1 MGAINTVDARR
12 LFTKTLIDVYREST
26 MPTNFLRSFF
36 EPRETSSKEVSIEVQ
51 RNSENIA
58 VDVLRGTE
66 GNRNTMDRFSEKVFI
81 PPYYREYFDATQLF
95 FYDQLFGRGD
105 VEMDEMT
112 LQDWIQEVME
122 RMQMLQAKIERSVEK
137 QCSEVL
143 QTGIVLLDSTTNIN
157 FRRKATS
164 IVDLTG
170 GSYWDDTGVDP
181 IPSIEAGCT
190 FLRQQ
195 GKMLDGVVNMILGEK
210 AYTSLLANSDFQQ
223 RIDFRRVPI
232 VDLSMPQRLDQTA
245 GAAFHGEFSA
255 GAYIIRVWTYPQFY
269 EATAGAGATTPYI
282 NTRNMILL
290 PMQTRFRLAYAAV
303 PKLIR
308 DTRNAEFPEFIMQ
321 QRGAYTIG
329 NYIDERTET
338 HVFDIKSAP
347 LAIPVAVDQIY
358 TATVTTA

>member
-1 MGAINTVDARR
+1 MSAINTVDARR
-12 LFTKTLIDVYREST
+12 LFTKVLIDVYKEST
-26 MPTNFLRSFF
+26 MPTNFLKSFF
-36 EPRETSSKEVSIEVQ
+36 EVRETGSKEVSIEVQ

-66 GNRNTMDRFSEKVFI
+66 GNRNTMDLFSEKVFI
-81 PPYYREYFDATQLF
+81 PPYYREYLDATQLF

-105 VEMDEMT
+105 VEMDEFT
-112 LQDWIQEVME
+112 LQDWIAEVMD
-122 RMQMLQAKIERSVEK
+122 RMMMLQAKIERSIEK

-143 QTGIVLLDSTTNIN
+143 QTGIVLLNNGTNID
-157 FRRKATS
+157 FRRKAAS
-164 IVDLTG
+164 LVDLSAG
-170 GSYWDDTGVDP
+170 NYWDNTSVDP
-181 IPSIEAGCT
+181 TTSIEAGCT

-195 GKMLDGVVNMILGEK
+195 GKMMGGTVNMILGEK
-210 AYTSLLANSDFQQ
+210 AYRSLLANAEFQN

-232 VDLSMPQRLDQTA
+232 VQLSMPARQADSV

-255 GAYIIRVWTYPQFY
+255 GAYVVRVWTYPQFY
-269 EATAGAGATTPYI
+269 EATANAGATTPYI
-282 NTRNMILL
+282 NDRNMILV
-290 PMQTRFRLAYAAV
+290 PMDPRFRLAFAAV

-308 DTRNAEFPEFIMQ
+308 DTINSEFPEFIMQ
-321 QRGAYTIG
+321 QRGMFTIG

-338 HVFDIKSAP
+338 HVFDVKSAP

>member
-1 MGAINTVDARR
+1 MSVINTVDARR
-12 LFTKTLIDVYREST
+12 LFTKVLIDVYREST

-36 EPRETSSKEVSIEVQ
+36 ETRESSSKEVSIEVQ

-112 LQDWIQEVME
+112 LQDWIAEVME
-122 RMQMLQAKIERSVEK
+122 RMMMLQAKIERSVEK
-137 QCSEVL
+137 QCSEVI
-143 QTGIVLLDSTTNIN
+143 QTGIVLLTNGTNIDY
-157 FRRKATS
+157 RRKATS
-164 IVDLTG
+164 LVDLSAG
-170 GSYWDDTGVDP
+170 NYWDETGVDP
-181 IPSIEAGCT
+181 TTSIESGCT

-195 GKMLDGVVNMILGEK
+195 GKMMGGIVNMILGEK
-210 AYTSLLANSDFQQ
+210 AYRSLLANSAFQQ

-232 VDLSMPQRLDQTA
+232 VDLSMPQRQADA
-245 GAAFHGEFSA
+245 VGSAFHGEFSA
-255 GAYIIRVWTYPQFY
+255 GAYIVRVWTYPQFY
-269 EATAGAGATTPYI
+269 EATANAGATTPYI
-282 NTRNMILL
+282 NDRNMILL
-290 PMQTRFRLAYAAV
+290 PMEQRFRLAYAAV

>member
-1 MGAINTVDARR
+1 
-12 LFTKTLIDVYREST
+12 
-26 MPTNFLRSFF
+26 MPTEFLRSFF
-36 EPRETSSKEVSIEVQ
+36 ETREVSSKEVSIEVQ

-81 PPYYREYFDATQLF
+81 PPYYREYLDATQLY

-112 LQDWIQEVME
+112 LQDWIAEIME
-122 RMQMLQAKIERSVEK
+122 RMMMLQAKIERSIEK

-143 QTGIVLLDSTTNIN
+143 QTGIVLLNNGTNID

-164 IVDLTG
+164 LVDLTT
-170 GSYWDDTGVDP
+170 GSYWDQTAVDP

-195 GKMLDGVVNMILGEK
+195 GKMMGGVVNMILGEK
-210 AYTSLLANSDFQQ
+210 AYSSLLANSEFQN

-232 VDLSMPQRLDQTA
+232 VDLSMPQRQA
-245 GAAFHGEFSA
+245 EAVGSAFHGEFSA
-255 GAYIIRVWTYPQFY
+255 GAYIVRVWTYPQFY
-269 EATAGAGATTPYI
+269 EATANAGATTPYI

-290 PMQTRFRLAYAAV
+290 PMEPRFRLAYAAV

-321 QRGAYTIG
+321 QRGAFTIG